1 MIARRRIVVLNIL
14 CKLNPY
20 EILAIVGMCTGAEWG
35 DTGKGISADL
45 LR

>member
-1 MIARRRIVVLNIL
+1 MIARRKIAFLNIL

-35 DTGKGISADL
+35 DKGKGNPADL
-45 LR
+45 LC